1 MPPVSVHQL
10 YQRLETIGKGAYG
23 SVHKGRDLRTG
34 EVVALKIINLDTEDD
49 DVGDIQREVALLT
62 QLRDAPNVTKYFGC
76 YMDGPRVWIV
86 MEYAQGGSVR
96 TLMKACKDGVVEEK
110 YVSVITREVLNGLSY
125 LHKSSI
131 IHRDIKA
138 ANILI
143 TSAGKVMICDFGVS
157 ALLVTASSKR
167 NTLVGT
173 PHWMAPE
180 VAHASAY
187 DTKADIWSLGIMIYE
202 MIKGSAP
209 NSHIVDQH
217 KLIQLIPRM
226 KPPRL
231 AEGEGSKELREFV
244 AACLRELPSDRLSA
258 DELSKTKWIQ
268 SVRKVPVTILKDLI
282 LRYDAWIK
290 GGGSRASVAA
300 PLPWEEEEEREREEQ
315 SGVEYEEDNPWE
327 FDTVRGRSTSDLDS
341 FEPDNA
347 LLTLLEDEGAGGQS
361 TVRPPPTNVP
371 ATLRNLFDY
380 GDLPPDTFRM
390 PAFEM
395 PSEELMANPSLNV
408 ASPPARGR
416 SPSRGLTPEP
426 TNEDPRTAKQSA
438 FVFPP
443 RSSTPRSKVI
453 NFDQDDSEPPP
464 SPLERKRE
472 RLPPLGPGIPRASAP
487 TPLKTEGDGPAGTP
501 ILKPVPTYREVRS
514 NRGVPNIEIPAV
526 SPTDAT
532 VDSQPPIVL
541 STSSPER
548 STSSKP
554 PVGRKR
560 SQSSTGGVSSPATS
574 GTSRG
579 RTLATP
585 DFRFPPVSPLP
596 ASARDESTS
605 SPLPTFRLPHGHD
618 RRSPTHSSISTIS
631 TISTTSSIHQTS
643 QSLDASILPKRLAS
657 PGGSLPT
664 PPPIMRARSATAVEP
679 PHSFAAAQNSVIAS
693 AKLPSRRPSLNRLG
707 PAGILEMPIRPF
719 AKERSGS
726 PAESSFSQS
735 SIQLPGLRDVL
746 KIPTL
751 SSEHKLG
758 MSDLLPPSPSPF
770 PIPLHRP
777 AKSSVNLP
785 QPSSTASSSTT
796 SLNSLSSYANQS
808 STDLR
813 LGSDMTSSFTSHGR
827 SLSLGGTN
835 SFPSLSSDMLSG
847 PPLRPLD
854 LAPLMHSH
862 EATHTELARTV
873 DELQQWM
880 AVVEAGLTQMLER
893 PSQDTIEE
901 EQEDVIVYDRSAAAG
916 SRAQVSSLADESF
929 AERDGR
935 TTSESTATPGSFGS
949 AVPVAL
955 E

>member
-62 QLRDAPNVTKYFGC
+62 QLRDAPNVTKYYGC

-96 TLMKACKDGVVEEK
+96 TLMKACKDGVLEEK
-110 YVSVITREVLNGLSY
+110 YVAVITREVLNGLSY
-125 LHKSSI
+125 LHKSAI
-131 IHRDIKA
+131 IHRDLKA

-143 TSAGKVMICDFGVS
+143 TAVGKVMICDFGVS

-231 AEGEGSKELREFV
+231 AEGEGSKELRDFV
-244 AACLRELPSDRLSA
+244 AACLRESPSDRLSA

-268 SVRKVPVTILKDLI
+268 TVRKTPVTILKDLI

-290 GGGSRASVAA
+290 GGGSRASMAA
-300 PLPWEEEEEREREEQ
+300 PLPWEEEEEREREIQAGSDFEQ
-315 SGVEYEEDNPWE
+315 EENPWE
-327 FDTVRGRSTSDLDS
+327 FDTVRGQSISS
-341 FEPDNA
+341 VEEFEPDNA
-347 LLTLLEDEGAGGQS
+347 LLSLLEDDAAGGQS
-361 TVRPPPTNVP
+361 TVRPPPMSSVP
-371 ATLRNLFDY
+371 ARLRNLFDY
-380 GDLPPDTFRM
+380 GEPPPDSFVM
-390 PAFEM
+390 PAFQL
-395 PSEELMANPSLNV
+395 PSEELLANPSLNIS
-408 ASPPARGR
+408 SPPPRGR
-416 SPSRGLTPEP
+416 SPSRGLTTPEP
-426 TNEDPRTAKQSA
+426 PGDDLRTAKQSA

-443 RSSTPRSKVI
+443 RASTPRSKSVGP
-453 NFDQDDSEPPP
+453 DQDDGEPPS

-472 RLPPLGPGIPRASAP
+472 RLPPLGPGIPRAAAP
-487 TPLKTEGDGPAGTP
+487 TPSSLDTEGKPTTP

-532 VDSQPPIVL
+532 VDSPPPPILL

-548 STSSKP
+548 SAASRP
-554 PVGRKR
+554 PMSRKR
-560 SQSSTGGVSSPATS
+560 SQSSAAGTSSPSVSS
-574 GTSRG
+574 TSRG

-585 DFRFPPVSPLP
+585 DFRFPPISPLSKG
-596 ASARDESTS
+596 AQDDSQST
-605 SPLPTFRLPHGHD
+605 SPLPTFRLPHGHN
-618 RRSPTHSSISTIS
+618 RRSPTHSSVSTIS
-631 TISTTSSIHQTS
+631 TISTASSIHQTS

-664 PPPIMRARSATAVEP
+664 PPPIVRARSATALEP
-679 PHSFAAAQNSVIAS
+679 PGSFAAAQNSVLSS
-693 AKLPSRRPSLNRLG
+693 ARTISRRPSLHRLG
-707 PAGILEMPIRPF
+707 SAGVLDMPVRPF
-719 AKERSGS
+719 AKRGEERSGS

-735 SIQLPGLRDVL
+735 SGVPVPGLRDVL

-770 PIPLHRP
+770 PIPSRP
-777 AKSSVNLP
+777 AAKSPGPLP
-785 QPSSTASSSTT
+785 QPNSTASSSTT
-796 SLNSLSSYANQS
+796 SLNSLSSYPNHS

-813 LGSDMTSSFTSHGR
+813 VATSDLSSSFTSHSR
-827 SLSLGGTN
+827 SLSLGG
-835 SFPSLSSDMLSG
+835 SHSLPSLPSDVLSG
-847 PPLRPLD
+847 PPIRPLD

-862 EATHTELARTV
+862 EATHAELARTV

-880 AVVEAGLTQMLER
+880 SVVEAGLTHMLER
-893 PSQDTIEE
+893 PEQDTIEE
-901 EQEDVIVYDRSAAAG
+901 EQEDVIVYDRG
-916 SRAQVSSLADESF
+916 LREEFADGT
-929 AERDGR
+929 GR
-935 TTSESTATPGSFGS
+935 TVSNSTVTPGSFS
-949 AVPVAL
+949 VPVPF

>member
-1 MPPVSVHQL
+1 MPQVSVHQL

-62 QLRDAPNVTKYFGC
+62 QLRDAPNVTKYYGC
-76 YMDGPRVWIV
+76 FMDGPRVWIV

-96 TLMKACKDGVVEEK
+96 TLMKACKDGIVEEK
-110 YVSVITREVLNGLSY
+110 YVAVITREVLNGLSY

-131 IHRDIKA
+131 IHRDLKA

-143 TSAGKVMICDFGVS
+143 TAAGKVMICDFGVS

-231 AEGEGSKELREFV
+231 AESDGSKELRDFV
-244 AACLRELPSDRLSA
+244 AACLRESPSDRLSA
-258 DELSKTKWIQ
+258 DELMKTKWIQ
-268 SVRKVPVTILKDLI
+268 SVRKVPVTILRDLI

-290 GGGSRASVAA
+290 GGGTRASMAA
-300 PLPWEEEEEREREEQ
+300 PLPWEEEEEREREIQ
-315 SGVEYEEDNPWE
+315 SGSDPDLEEDNPWE
-327 FDTVRGRSTSDLDS
+327 FDTVRGRSTSGSDNFD
-341 FEPDNA
+341 PDNA
-347 LLTLLEDEGAGGQS
+347 LLGLLEEEGVGGQS

-380 GDLPPDTFRM
+380 GDPPPDSFRM
-390 PAFEM
+390 PTFEM
-395 PSEELMANPSLNV
+395 PSDDLLANPSLNL
-408 ASPPARGR
+408 SPPSVRGR
-416 SPSRGLTPEP
+416 SPSRGRGTPEP
-426 TNEDPRTAKQSA
+426 SDDPRTAKQSA

-443 RSSTPRSKVI
+443 RSSTPRSKVPI
-453 NFDQDDSEPPP
+453 SDQEEEPPA
-464 SPLERKRE
+464 SPLDRKRE
-472 RLPPLGPGIPRASAP
+472 RLPPLGPGIPRGTAP
-487 TPLKTEGDGPAGTP
+487 TLPKADVESKPTTL
-501 ILKPVPTYREVRS
+501 ILKPVPAYREVRS
-514 NRGVPNIEIPAV
+514 NRGVPDIEIPAA
-526 SPTDAT
+526 SPTQAAT
-532 VDSQPPIVL
+532 DSPPPPIML

-548 STSSKP
+548 STSKEP
-554 PVGRKR
+554 PMGRKR
-560 SQSSTGGVSSPATS
+560 SQSSAGDTASPVT
-574 GTSRG
+574 RG

-585 DFRFPPVSPLP
+585 DFRFPPISPLSP
-596 ASARDESTS
+596 SARNDSAP
-605 SPLPTFRLPHGHD
+605 SPLPTFKLPHGHE
-618 RRSPTHSSISTIS
+618 RISPTRSSVSTIS
-631 TISTTSSIHQTS
+631 TVSTVSTTSSVHQTS

-664 PPPIMRARSATAVEP
+664 PPPIMRARSATAIEP
-679 PHSFAAAQNSVIAS
+679 PQSFAAAQNSVIAS
-693 AKLPSRRPSLNRLG
+693 AKTPSRRPSLNRLG
-707 PAGILEMPIRPF
+707 SAGILDMP
-719 AKERSGS
+719 
-726 PAESSFSQS
+726 
-735 SIQLPGLRDVL
+735 
-746 KIPTL
+746 IPTL

-770 PIPLHRP
+770 PPPHRP
-777 AKSSVNLP
+777 AKSSSSALP
-785 QPSSTASSSTT
+785 QPNSTASSSTT
-796 SLNSLSSYANQS
+796 SLNSLSSYANHS

-813 LGSDMTSSFTSHGR
+813 LAPSDMFSSFTSHGR
-827 SLSLGGTN
+827 SLSLGG
-835 SFPSLSSDMLSG
+835 SHPLPSLPSDILAG
-847 PPLRPLD
+847 PPIRPLD

-862 EATHTELARTV
+862 EATHAELARTV

-880 AVVEAGLTQMLER
+880 SVVEAGLTQMLDR
-893 PSQDTIEE
+893 PNQDTIEE
-901 EQEDVIVYDRSAAAG
+901 EQEDVVVYDRSVRSG
-916 SRAQVSSLADESF
+916 SAVREEPF
-929 AERDGR
+929 ADGR
-935 TTSESTATPGSFGS
+935 TESTDTATPGGF